1 MTGEPRP
8 AEPPARSEA
17 APGYEARDLTRGGSV
32 AIISLDGQN
41 YTLRITRT
49 GKLILTK

>member
-1 MTGEPRP
+1 MMQQ
-8 AEPPARSEA
+8 PPAPVQSGGA
-17 APGYEARDLTRGGSV
+17 LTYDAHDLIPDGGV
-32 AIISLDGQN
+32 VQIVLDGQN